1 MNTTISRFAILNQ
14 FYQRIYSQKNLQ
26 ETIWAYIAKGI
37 SSILGGIFLL
47 LVPSLLGKISFG
59 NFQYYIS
66 LRFFFGQFISWGIE
80 PGSKKYIAA
89 NLHRPDDLAKVF
101 KNVFLI
107 KILLALA
114 GGIVTFFITL
124 IFFDFFNIDFASP
137 FYFSLLLAVGVV
149 ISNFRELM
157 ICFFESIHQLKL
169 QAINDFVYWSLYL
182 VAAGCFYLS
191 GFFNELSIIIAY
203 IIVNTIAFAVGLA
216 CLFSSLQLR
225 LMPRRIPIDWG
236 YIRELFAY
244 SLPLFFASSSIVL
257 MNHIDIFVLKKYNLV
272 EQLGN
277 YGLAKEIAMRLIII
291 SAPIITGIVSCFGQS
306 ISLQEKRQLLW
317 QRMKA
322 LAIINF
328 ALMLAIFVGAAP
340 ILHFIYGQEFQ
351 GAVELLQILV
361 ISLFFVVFSR
371 FFLEFFTYIGENKI
385 VFKLFTLAVVI
396 NISGNLLVV
405 ERYHA
410 AGVSWVTVIS
420 WLTFA
425 LLSLWYILTKIFI
438 REPDSEASNQAASC

>member
-1 MNTTISRFAILNQ
+1 MNTTISGFDFLNR
-14 FYQRIYSQKNLQ
+14 FYQKIYSQKNIH

-47 LVPSLLGKISFG
+47 LVPTLLGKISFG

-80 PGSKKYIAA
+80 PGSKKYISG
-89 NLHRPDDLAKVF
+89 NLQRPEDLAKVF
-101 KNVFLI
+101 KNIFLV

-114 GGIVTFFITL
+114 GGPLTFFITL
-124 IFFDFFNIDFASP
+124 MFFGFFNVDFASP
-137 FYFSLLLAVGVV
+137 FCFALLLAIGVV

-182 VAAGCFYLS
+182 VAAGLFYLC
-191 GFFNELSIIIAY
+191 GYFNELSIIICY
-203 IIVNTIAFAVGLA
+203 IIVNFVGFVVGLF
-216 CLFSSLQLR
+216 CLLFSLKLR
-225 LMPRRIPIDWG
+225 LIPRIVPIDWN
-236 YIRELFAY
+236 YIKELFAY

-257 MNHIDIFVLKKYNLV
+257 MNHIDIFILKKYNMD

-291 SAPIITGIVSCFGQS
+291 SAPIITGIVSCFGQN
-306 ISLQEKRQLLW
+306 ISLQEKRQLLF
-317 QRMKA
+317 QRMKI
-322 LAIINF
+322 LAAIN
-328 ALMLAIFVGAAP
+328 LGLVLAIFIVAGP
-340 ILHFIYGQEFQ
+340 ILHFIYGKEFH
-351 GAVELLQILV
+351 GAVELLKILV

-371 FFLEFFTYIGENKI
+371 FFLEFFTYIGENTI

-396 NISGNLLVV
+396 NVVGNLLVV

-420 WLTFA
+420 WLTFSM
-425 LLSLWYILTKIFI
+425 LSLWYILTRVFI
-438 REPDSEASNQAASC
+438 KARANQA